1 MCLTLANATD
11 IGDHQDTPPPGRGYT
26 RTHHR
31 AGYLEP
37 GDLWRPDGELHGEG
51 RPHTVMAASRGTGQ
65 VVVTDQYGVSFRYS
79 ADCIVPTVVVDAW
92 SYPRIGERK

>member
-11 IGDHQDTPPPGRGYT
+11 IRDHQDNPPPERGYT

-37 GDLWRPDGELHGEG
+37 GDLWRPDEGQASGG
-51 RPHTVMAASRGTGQ
+51 RPHTVMAVSRGTGQ
-65 VVVTDQYGVSFRYS
+65 VVVTDQFGVSFRYS
-79 ADCIVPTVVVDAW
+79 ADCIVRTVVLDAW
-92 SYPRIGERK
+92 AYPRIRQWK